1 MLEIIWFLVLAAV
14 PVLGVMRWLDTL
26 IKRSQGRSPPP
37 PQRGFEVKIGTGQ
50 MPLPPEELKPRD
62 PSVTARDTLKGDH
75 G

>member
-14 PVLGVMRWLDTL
+14 PVLGVMWWLDTL
-26 IKRSQGRSPPP
+26 IKRSQARPPSP
-37 PQRGFEVKIGTGQ
+37 PQRGFEVKIGAGQ
-50 MPLPPEELKPRD
+50 IPAPPEELKPRD